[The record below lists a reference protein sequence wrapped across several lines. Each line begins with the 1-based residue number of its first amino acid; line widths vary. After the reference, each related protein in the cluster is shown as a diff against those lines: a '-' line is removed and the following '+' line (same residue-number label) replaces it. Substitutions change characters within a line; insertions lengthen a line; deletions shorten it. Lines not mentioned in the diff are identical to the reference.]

1 MLPTQLLFCS
11 RIFSIYNLF
20 VPIQET
26 RRQRQAEAAVKR
38 QKEVSVFSPTK
49 DNRLH
54 VVYTTLPLPCIGRMR
69 DVAYSILRQSRPNKR
84 GEKRL
89 RNELSLRAGLLT
101 LLYG

>member
-54 VVYTTLPLPCIGRMR
+54 VVYTTLPFIGRVR